1 MSLNKKQLVTAIID
15 PDGSIV
21 GISEGDV
28 TGCILAWEQAVKKTG
43 KYIPQLQKLG
53 YKIREGVFLANK

>member
-1 MSLNKKQLVTAIID
+1 MKNHLVTAIVS
-15 PDGSIV
+15 PDGSIA

-28 TGCILAWEQAVKKTG
+28 TNCILAWEQAVKKTG

-53 YKIREGVFLANK
+53 YKIIEGIFEAKS